1 MWNWLPAK
9 GHLGGIIVGIRDDLK
24 EVEDWF
30 VGEYLIEATI
40 RDRQSNFRWIL
51 IVVYGPAQH
60 EQSTDFLS
68 ELSARLDNHTL
79 PIIVG
84 GDFNLIRENEDKS
97 SLNGDARLMGAFN
110 AFIEHFELR
119 ELKKSDSNLPGLI
132 NRRTL
137 L

>member
-68 ELSARLDNHTL
+68 ELSARLDNHIL
-79 PIIVG
+79 PVIVG
-84 GDFNLIRENEDKS
+84 EILI
-97 SLNGDARLMGAFN
+97 
-110 AFIEHFELR
+110 
-119 ELKKSDSNLPGLI
+119 
-132 NRRTL
+132 
-137 L
+137 

>member
-9 GHLGGIIVGIRDDLK
+9 GHSGGIIVGIRYELK

-79 PIIVG
+79 PVIVG
-84 GDFNLIRENEDKS
+84 EILI
-97 SLNGDARLMGAFN
+97 
-110 AFIEHFELR
+110 
-119 ELKKSDSNLPGLI
+119 
-132 NRRTL
+132 
-137 L
+137 